1 MQSNLRLFHCL
12 SDEEEEDAAEGLP
25 EENPEGGFRLS
36 LDQGLSKHQEVGF
49 TPVTKILKLIVI
61 FWDLVGAIQ
70 K

>member
-1 MQSNLRLFHCL
+1 M

-49 TPVTKILKLIVI
+49 TPVTKVTKLIVN
-61 FWDLVGAIQ
+61 FWDLLSTKTRQGMPR
-70 K
+70 

>member
-1 MQSNLRLFHCL
+1 M

-49 TPVTKILKLIVI
+49 TPVTKIPKLILV
-61 FWDLVGAIQ
+61 FCDLVGAIQ
-70 K
+70 R